1 MNTPYMVDHKTIYSI
16 TNMKTKELI
25 NADIF
30 IIPNAAVKYPKSTET
45 VTNIDLWKHV
55 IDQYY
60 AVKTSTD
67 IESVDIA
74 NEEFVEIWY
83 VTRKEGYDNRF
94 SNWHDHK
101 IDGYNELIEFR
112 PITRYLPKSLFNGHK
127 EGDIIT
133 FPLIISGNGL
143 SMSKEYQEL
152 CTKFENGEMSGEEF
166 RKSVRE
172 LKKSMDSYLEIR
184 TRIKISA
191 RLAQNDYRYKMF
203 GPFETALEKVCN

>member
-1 MNTPYMVDHKTIYSI
+1 MNT
-16 TNMKTKELI
+16 MKTKELI

-30 IIPNAAVKYPKSTET
+30 IIPNMAVKYPKRTET
-45 VTNIDLWKHV
+45 VINIDLWKHV

-60 AVKTSTD
+60 AVKTSID
-67 IESVDIA
+67 IESTDIA

-83 VTRKEGYDNRF
+83 ATRKEGYDNSF

-112 PITRYLPKSLFNGHK
+112 PITRYLPKSLFDGHK

-133 FPLIISGNGL
+133 FPLIITGNGL

-152 CTKFENGEMSGEEF
+152 CTKFENGEISGGEF
-166 RKSVRE
+166 GKSVRE
-172 LKKSMDSYLEIR
+172 LKKSMDSDLEIR
-184 TRIKISA
+184 TRIKVSA
-191 RLAQNDYRYKMF
+191 RLAQNNYRYRNF
-203 GPFETALEKVCN
+203 GSFEQVLEKVCN